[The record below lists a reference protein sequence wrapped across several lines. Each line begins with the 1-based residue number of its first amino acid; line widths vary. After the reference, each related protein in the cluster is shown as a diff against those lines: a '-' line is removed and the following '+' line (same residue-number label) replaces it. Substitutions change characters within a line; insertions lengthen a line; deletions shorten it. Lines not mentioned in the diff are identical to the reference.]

1 MTSKDFIVKEEDFNK
16 KKKTIIQHKI
26 RTMLKCYTVQDFN
39 LLEDTQT
46 FSFRQTFRINGVQ
59 VVMKKV
65 IEGRYEFNHF
75 FDDVEA
81 INKTKLT
88 LIV

>member
-1 MTSKDFIVKEEDFNK
+1 MTTKDFIVSEEDFNNK
-16 KKKTIIQHKI
+16 KRTIIQHKI

-39 LLEDTQT
+39 LSEETKT
-46 FSFRQTFRINGVQ
+46 FTFRQTFRINGIQ
-59 VVMKKV
+59 VVMKKIV
-65 IEGRYEFNHF
+65 EGRYEFSNF
-75 FDDVEA
+75 LDESDN